1 VHRRK
6 VGSLGIKLVVLLLYA
21 ALLGGGWQGT
31 PADEDTLR
39 AIEIDEFHRTLDP
52 VLVSSLDATPA
63 IAARAALAIG
73 RTKQPQGAAPLRA
86 HLSTSDPSVRAMVV
100 YGLGLLRDGASLQ
113 NVSRLAQSDSN
124 SAVRYAAVDALG
136 RIAASDAT
144 LATPALADNLIGIAR
159 ADADPVIRAHAAAQL
174 DPFRKS
180 PEAPRIAAALEA
192 IESHDT
198 DSAVRWHAA
207 WMLFRGYA
215 TFANLSFLKN
225 AAHDPEELVR
235 VETARAL
242 GHRKELAAIGIAR
255 AMMNDRSWHVQLEAG
270 EAVRRLLLEPP
281 TAHLKAFPPGVRLPA
296 IPMAEPPAKNNLIR
310 CTGVPLGRT
319 PERAPDPQQFDL
331 GASLL
336 PKTARDM
343 NGPAPGAHPRVELR
357 TTKGVVVVRLYP
369 EWAPSTVANFLG
381 LVATHNVDDNRWFR
395 IVPDFV
401 VQTGD
406 VANTGD
412 GDPGYTIPAEENP
425 VEQRTGIIA
434 MGLNYDANG
443 AVRDSAGTQFY
454 LTLSPQL
461 HLDRSFSVF
470 GEVESGFGVLA
481 NLLENDY
488 IESATRLPDK

>member
-1 VHRRK
+1 
-6 VGSLGIKLVVLLLYA
+6 LGIKLIVLLLYA

-39 AIEIDEFHRTLDP
+39 AIEVDEFHRTLDP
-52 VLVSSLDATPA
+52 VLISNLDGTPA

-73 RTKQPQGAAPLRA
+73 RTKQPEGAVPLRA
-86 HLSTSDPSVRAMVV
+86 HLSAGDPSVRAMVV
-100 YGLGLLRDGASLQ
+100 YGLGLLTDVASLPD
-113 NVSRLAQSDSN
+113 VTRLAQSDPN
-124 SAVRYAAVDALG
+124 SAVRYAAVDAAG
-136 RIAASDAT
+136 RIAASDAKH
-144 LATPALADNLIGIAR
+144 AMPALADNLLDIAR
-159 ADADPVIRAHAAAQL
+159 ADADPTVRAHAVAQL

-180 PEAPRIAAALEA
+180 AEAPRIAATLEA
-192 IESHDT
+192 IETRDA
-198 DSAVRWHAA
+198 DPDVRWHAA

-215 TFANLSFLKN
+215 AFPNLSFLKN

-242 GHRKELAAIGIAR
+242 GHRKEFAAIGIAR

-296 IPMAEPPAKNNLIR
+296 IRMAEPPPKNDVAPNS
-310 CTGVPLGRT
+310 GVPVGRVA
-319 PERAPDPQQFDL
+319 ERAPDPQQFAL
-331 GASLL
+331 GAPLL
-336 PKTARDM
+336 PTTARDM

-357 TTKGVVVVRLYP
+357 TTKGVVVVHLYP
-369 EWAPSTVANFLG
+369 EWAPSTVANFLT
-381 LVATHNVDDNRWFR
+381 LVATHNLDDNRWFR

-406 VANTGD
+406 VTNTGD

-434 MGLNYDANG
+434 MGLDYDANG

-454 LTLSPQL
+454 VTLSPQL
-461 HLDRSFSVF
+461 HLDRSFSMF
-470 GEVESGFGVLA
+470 GEVESGFNVLA
-481 NLLENDY
+481 NLLESDY
-488 IESATRLPDK
+488 IETATRLPDK

>member
-1 VHRRK
+1 
-6 VGSLGIKLVVLLLYA
+6 LGIKLVVLLLYA

-52 VLVSSLDATPA
+52 ILIASLDGPPA

-86 HLSTSDPSVRAMVV
+86 HMSASDPSVRAMVV
-100 YGLGLLRDGASLQ
+100 YGLGLLTDGASVL
-113 NVSRLAQSDSN
+113 NVTRLAQSDPN

-136 RIAASDAT
+136 RIAASDAA
-144 LATPALADNLIGIAR
+144 LATPALADNLLDIAR
-159 ADADPVIRAHAAAQL
+159 ADTDPIVRAHAAAQL
-174 DPFRKS
+174 DPFRRS
-180 PEAPRIAAALEA
+180 AEAPKIAAALET
-192 IESHDT
+192 IETHDT
-198 DSAVRWHAA
+198 DPDVRWHAA

-215 TFANLSFLKN
+215 TFPDLSFLKN

-242 GHRKELAAIGIAR
+242 GHRKELAAIGIVR
-255 AMMNDRSWHVQLEAG
+255 GMMNDRSWHVQLEAD

-296 IPMAEPPAKNNLIR
+296 IPMAEPRPKNPPMVDSAIVR
-310 CTGVPLGRT
+310 E
-319 PERAPDPQQFDL
+319 PERVPDPQRFDL
-331 GASLL
+331 GGSLL
-336 PKTARDM
+336 PQTARDM

-357 TTKGVVVVRLYP
+357 TTKGVVVMRLYP

-381 LVATHNVDDNRWFR
+381 LVATHNIDYNRWFR

-406 VANTGD
+406 VTNTGD

-425 VEQRTGIIA
+425 LEQRSGIIA
-434 MGLNYDANG
+434 MGLDYDAKG

-454 LTLSPQL
+454 VTLSPQL

-470 GEVESGFGVLA
+470 GEVESGFDVLA
-481 NLLENDY
+481 NLLESDF
-488 IESATRLPDK
+488 ILTATRLPDK